1 MSSTQRWL
9 IGSSMGGLLIWLGLF
24 VRWWQGPPDLL
35 ATVTLLLLL
44 AILVNTPLAL
54 SLVPVAEGQSIW
66 FRWALRL
73 QPFAAVGVV
82 WSMMSAQGGATA
94 VLALP
99 WLLFAGLLATSG
111 LWQLR
116 HWSQLT
122 NPARTRLAA
131 LLYLPIGA
139 AWLVAYR
146 FGWQPLGFAGVIVL
160 LTAVHFH
167 FTGFAAPIWVSLIG
181 TMLPHASARY
191 AWAAGGFVAA
201 TPLIA
206 IGITLSPLLEM
217 AGVVLLAASL
227 VGLTLLLYRAVLP
240 AVLDPLAKCLL
251 AVAPLAMLVALSLAV
266 IYAIGEYRQV
276 QLLTIGQMV
285 QWHGW
290 LNALGFVFCGLWGW
304 RLALDRKR
312 QSLPNG
318 LPAQWS
324 QR

>member
-1 MSSTQRWL
+1 MPNTYRWL
-9 IGSSMGGLLIWLGLF
+9 MGSSMGGLLIWLGLF
-24 VRWWQGPPDLL
+24 VRWWQAPPDLL

-54 SLVPVAEGQSIW
+54 SLMPAVEGQSAW
-66 FRWALRL
+66 FRWALWL

-82 WSMMSAQGGATA
+82 WSLTAAQGGAAAMLT
-94 VLALP
+94 LP
-99 WLLFAGLLATSG
+99 WLLFAGLLAGSG
-111 LWQLR
+111 LWRLP

-146 FGWQPLGFAGVIVL
+146 FGWQPLGFTGVIVL

-181 TMLPHASARY
+181 TMLPPAHARY

-206 IGITLSPLLEM
+206 VGITFSPLLEM
-217 AGVVLLAASL
+217 VGVALLALSL
-227 VGLTLLLYRAVLP
+227 IGLTLLLYQSVLP
-240 AVLDPLAKCLL
+240 IVLAPLAKLLL
-251 AVAPLAMLVALSLAV
+251 AGAPWAMLAAIILAV
-266 IYAIGEYRQV
+266 IYAIGEYRQL
-276 QLLTIGQMV
+276 QLLTIAQMV

-290 LNALGFVFCGLWGW
+290 LNAVGFIFCGLWGW
-304 RLALDRKR
+304 RLLLDHKN
-312 QSLPNG
+312 QSRPKG

-324 QR
+324 QQ